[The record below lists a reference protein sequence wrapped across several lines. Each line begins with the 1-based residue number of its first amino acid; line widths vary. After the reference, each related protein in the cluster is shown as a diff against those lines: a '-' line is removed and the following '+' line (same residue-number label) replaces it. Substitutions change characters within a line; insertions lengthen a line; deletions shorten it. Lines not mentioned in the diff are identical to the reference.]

1 MKKLLLPALL
11 VMIYFSSCKSTSEI
25 VSLKLQMPV
34 GNTYEYTFVMDMNM
48 DQNVMG
54 QQMKISNKMTMG
66 YVFEV
71 LKDSAGWK
79 TMRSTIGR
87 IRMDMDMMGRT
98 MTIDSNEPVSD
109 TIPGSAQMYNAFA
122 GMKGKQFTFTIND
135 KGQVGEV
142 KGLKEMRESIVKDMP
157 DGDKVDQQ
165 LESSFNE
172 ESFKQNLE
180 QSFNIFP
187 DKDVAVGD
195 SWKKTM
201 NMKSQGM
208 NIKSENTYTLESIK
222 DGKAHI
228 KVKTG
233 LSTDKTTAENG
244 MEITMK
250 GTGDGVYTFE
260 QSTGMVM
267 DGDVKM
273 KMDMEMS
280 MNGQKMP
287 MKMDMNIKLD
297 GKKR

>member
-142 KGLKEMRESIVKDMP
+142 KGLKEMRESIVKGIP

-250 GTGDGVYTFE
+250 GTGNGVYTFE